1 MLNSPWKVI
10 FIYLITSLLW
20 FLTSNGLVHLSAST
34 IGVKEAHLHLAKDV
48 LYVVV
53 SSFVFFVII
62 RFERKSLARSLK
74 QYRQLFFSNPNPMWI
89 YDRETLKFV
98 EVNNAA
104 IRHYGYTRDQFL
116 RKKILDIRPE
126 EDRDKVLEA
135 ATKMPKQFNI
145 SGYWRHLKKSGEII
159 SVFITSH
166 GIEFNGRKSVMV
178 MAQDVTLTIENQAE
192 LKKAYELERS
202 LKEEL
207 ENSIMLIK
215 QSTEE
220 KQKFAEII
228 ERINNMVVITN
239 PQGQITWVNSA
250 FTNFTGYNLDEI
262 VGKNPEILHGP
273 KTDPKLQEKV
283 MESLKNNVFVP
294 FEALNYTKAGEEYWV
309 EFNLS
314 AIYNDK
320 NEIERYIAIQ
330 NVITERKEK
339 EEKIKSYTNTLRKLA
354 WTNSHAVRKPVASIL
369 GLVDLCNHTNEIDE
383 IKKLHALIHVCS
395 LELDELIKEMG
406 KEIFKY
412 GNRRF

>member
-1 MLNSPWKVI
+1 
-10 FIYLITSLLW
+10 
-20 FLTSNGLVHLSAST
+20 
-34 IGVKEAHLHLAKDV
+34 
-48 LYVVV
+48 
-53 SSFVFFVII
+53 
-62 RFERKSLARSLK
+62 
-74 QYRQLFFSNPNPMWI
+74 
-89 YDRETLKFV
+89 
-98 EVNNAA
+98 
-104 IRHYGYTRDQFL
+104 
-116 RKKILDIRPE
+116 
-126 EDRDKVLEA
+126 
-135 ATKMPKQFNI
+135 
-145 SGYWRHLKKSGEII
+145 
-159 SVFITSH
+159 
-166 GIEFNGRKSVMV
+166 
-178 MAQDVTLTIENQAE
+178 
-192 LKKAYELERS
+192 
-202 LKEEL
+202 
-207 ENSIMLIK
+207 
-215 QSTEE
+215 
-220 KQKFAEII
+220 
-228 ERINNMVVITN
+228 MVVITN

-262 VGKNPEILHGP
+262 VGKTPEILHGP

-294 FEALNYTKAGEEYWV
+294 FEALNYTKAGKEYWV

-412 GNRRF
+412 ETGDFDS